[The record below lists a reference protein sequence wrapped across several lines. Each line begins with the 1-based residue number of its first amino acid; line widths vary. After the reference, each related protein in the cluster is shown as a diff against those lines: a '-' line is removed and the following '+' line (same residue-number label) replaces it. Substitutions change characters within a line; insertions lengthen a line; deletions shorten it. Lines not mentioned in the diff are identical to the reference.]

1 MNKSNE
7 LKTNNRFESLKNSS
21 PSTNSFTRP
30 SRYGRDEPSRQSRG
44 AYSSES
50 RGAYSSQ
57 SRGAYSSQSRGAYSS
72 QSRGAYSSTN
82 SFTAMKKEPKKEF
95 SSKAEM
101 FPTLKQDEVKKETTE
116 THALDFSSAI
126 KKKKKTKKKW
136 EGTRMEAKPG
146 WVVLYCDE
154 NGIKQREYGE
164 GATEHA
170 EPSVPNRN
178 AILRGMVNRWQEHR
192 DYMNESHGSL
202 SPYYGLKSLLDEPDE
217 DGFDNWG
224 ENDAD
229 DVDNFED
236 DYDGDY

>member
-30 SRYGRDEPSRQSRG
+30 
-44 AYSSES
+44 
-50 RGAYSSQ
+50 
-57 SRGAYSSQSRGAYSS
+57 SS

-146 WVVLYCDE
+146 WVVLYYDE
-154 NGIKQREYGE
+154 CGIKQREYGE

>member
-1 MNKSNE
+1 
-7 LKTNNRFESLKNSS
+7 LKNSS

-30 SRYGRDEPSRQSRG
+30 SRYGRDEPSRQSQGAYSSGSRG
-44 AYSSES
+44 AYSSQS
-50 RGAYSSQ
+50 KGAYSSQ
-57 SRGAYSSQSRGAYSS
+57 SRGAYSSQSKGAYS
-72 QSRGAYSSTN
+72 SSTN

-95 SSKAEM
+95 SSKDGM
-101 FPTLKQDEVKKETTE
+101 FPTLEKSEEVKKETTE
-116 THALDFSSAI
+116 TPTLDFTSAI
-126 KKKKKTKKKW
+126 KRKKKTKKKW

-170 EPSVPNRN
+170 EPSVPNRD
-178 AILRGMVNRWQEHR
+178 AILRGMVSRWQEHR

-202 SPYYGLKSLLDEPDE
+202 SPYYGMKSLLDEPDE
-217 DGFDNWG
+217 DSFDNWG

-229 DVDNFED
+229 DADKFED

>member
-44 AYSSES
+44 AYSS
-50 RGAYSSQ
+50 
-57 SRGAYSSQSRGAYSS
+57 

-101 FPTLKQDEVKKETTE
+101 FPTLQQDEVKKETKE

>member
-21 PSTNSFTRP
+21 PSTNSNSFTRP
-30 SRYGRDEPSRQSRG
+30 SRYGRDEPSRQSQG
-44 AYSSES
+44 AYSSGS

-57 SRGAYSSQSRGAYSS
+57 SKGAYS
-72 QSRGAYSSTN
+72 SSTN

-95 SSKAEM
+95 SSKDGM
-101 FPTLKQDEVKKETTE
+101 FPTLEKSEEVKKETTE
-116 THALDFSSAI
+116 TPTLDFTSAI
-126 KKKKKTKKKW
+126 KRKKKTKKKW

-170 EPSVPNRN
+170 EPSVPNRD
-178 AILRGMVNRWQEHR
+178 AILRGMVSRWQEHR

-202 SPYYGLKSLLDEPDE
+202 SPYYGMKSLLDEPDE
-217 DGFDNWG
+217 DSFDNWG

-229 DVDNFED
+229 DADKFED

>member
-1 MNKSNE
+1 MNKSNK

-30 SRYGRDEPSRQSRG
+30 SRYGRDEPSRQSQG
-44 AYSSES
+44 AYSSEP

-57 SRGAYSSQSRGAYSS
+57 SKGAYSSQSKGAYS
-72 QSRGAYSSTN
+72 SSTN

-101 FPTLKQDEVKKETTE
+101 FPTLQQDEVKKETKE

-170 EPSVPNRN
+170 EPSVPNRD
-178 AILRGMVNRWQEHR
+178 AILRGMVSRWQEHR

-202 SPYYGLKSLLDEPDE
+202 SPYYGMKSLLDEPDE
-217 DGFDNWG
+217 DSFDNWG

-229 DVDNFED
+229 DADKFED

>member
-30 SRYGRDEPSRQSRG
+30 SRYGRDEPSRQSQG
-44 AYSSES
+44 AYSSGS

-57 SRGAYSSQSRGAYSS
+57 SKGAYSSQSKGAYS
-72 QSRGAYSSTN
+72 SSTN

-95 SSKAEM
+95 SSKDGM
-101 FPTLKQDEVKKETTE
+101 FPTLEKSEEVKKETTE
-116 THALDFSSAI
+116 TPTLDFTSAI
-126 KKKKKTKKKW
+126 KRKKKTKKKW

-170 EPSVPNRN
+170 EPSVPNRD
-178 AILRGMVNRWQEHR
+178 AILRGMVSRWQEHR

-202 SPYYGLKSLLDEPDE
+202 SPYYGMKSLLDEPDE
-217 DGFDNWG
+217 DSFDNWG

-229 DVDNFED
+229 DADKFED

>member
-30 SRYGRDEPSRQSRG
+30 SRYGRDEPSRQSQGAYSSGSRG
-44 AYSSES
+44 AYSSQS
-50 RGAYSSQ
+50 KGAYSSQ
-57 SRGAYSSQSRGAYSS
+57 SRGAYS
-72 QSRGAYSSTN
+72 SSTN

-95 SSKAEM
+95 SSKDGM
-101 FPTLKQDEVKKETTE
+101 FPTLEKSEEVKKETTE
-116 THALDFSSAI
+116 TPTLDFTSAI
-126 KKKKKTKKKW
+126 KRKKKTKKKW

-170 EPSVPNRN
+170 EPSVPNRD
-178 AILRGMVNRWQEHR
+178 AILRGMVSRWQEHR

-202 SPYYGLKSLLDEPDE
+202 SPYYGMKSLLDEPDE
-217 DGFDNWG
+217 DSFDNWG

-229 DVDNFED
+229 DADKFED